1 MNINDFDFD
10 LPEELIAQT
19 PLEKRSESRLLIL
32 DPKTEELEDRH
43 FYNIIDELEAG
54 DALVLNNTRVLPAR
68 LHGERAETG
77 GHIELLL
84 LKDMGQN
91 RWETLA
97 RPARKMKVGKAPR
110 KRRFQHKK
118 RNHPYSDPEF
128 RERKK
133 KVNKKEKVLTLD

>member
-77 GHIELLL
+77 GHIELLIWG
-84 LKDMGQN
+84 KI
-91 RWETLA
+91 
-97 RPARKMKVGKAPR
+97 VGKHW
-110 KRRFQHKK
+110 Q
-118 RNHPYSDPEF
+118 NQL
-128 RERKK
+128 
-133 KVNKKEKVLTLD
+133 EK

>member
-54 DALVLNNTRVLPAR
+54 DALVLNTQGYSQPVSTVNA
-68 LHGERAETG
+68 
-77 GHIELLL
+77 
-84 LKDMGQN
+84 LKQVDILNSSCLKIWG
-91 RWETLA
+91 
-97 RPARKMKVGKAPR
+97 KIVGKHW
-110 KRRFQHKK
+110 Q
-118 RNHPYSDPEF
+118 NQL
-128 RERKK
+128 
-133 KVNKKEKVLTLD
+133 EK